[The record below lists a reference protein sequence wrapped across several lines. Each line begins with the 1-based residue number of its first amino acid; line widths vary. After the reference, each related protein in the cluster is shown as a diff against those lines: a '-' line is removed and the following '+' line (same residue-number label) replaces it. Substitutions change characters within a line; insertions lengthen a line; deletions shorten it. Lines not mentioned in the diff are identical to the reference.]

1 MRMRRILGAVLVTC
15 LVSATAQSAGAQ
27 TPSPTAAP
35 TSLPADDATTRARE
49 AFLRGVQR
57 SKDAQWGE
65 ALAAFEEAAAARDAP
80 LVQYNIGFCQRA
92 LGRYVAARRT
102 FRGVLAN
109 PEGLAATQVDDSKAF
124 VEEMDKLVV
133 HVDVTLDP
141 KGAQLTVDGRALQ
154 SATEG
159 GAAVFVALPGGTA
172 SSGPSG
178 KTFALVLDPGVH
190 LFRAVRAG
198 HQDALVQKT
207 YRPGEKTTLDLH
219 LDTLPARVSIR
230 SEPAQAIVRV
240 DGREAGLAPIE
251 IERPAGQYK
260 IEIVR
265 DGFETYSATLDLH
278 AGQRADITS
287 KLVPIKEAIY
297 KKWWFWTGAAA
308 VVAGGAVLTWGL
320 TRPEPQPPPYEGGTT
335 GWVVKPQSAG
345 FHF

>member
-1 MRMRRILGAVLVTC
+1 
-15 LVSATAQSAGAQ
+15 
-27 TPSPTAAP
+27 
-35 TSLPADDATTRARE
+35 
-49 AFLRGVQR
+49 VQR
-57 SKDAQWGE
+57 TKDAQWGE

-80 LVQYNIGFCQRA
+80 LVQYNIAFCQRA

-102 FRGVLAN
+102 FRRVLAN

-124 VEEMDKLVV
+124 VEELDKLLV
-133 HVDVTLDP
+133 HVAVTLDP

-154 SATEG
+154 SVSEG
-159 GAAVFVALPGGTA
+159 GATVFVALPGGTA
-172 SSGPSG
+172 SSGPTE
-178 KTFALVLDPGVH
+178 KTFSIQLDPGVH

-251 IERPAGQYK
+251 IERPAGQHK
-260 IEIVR
+260 IEVVL
-265 DGFETYSATLDLH
+265 DGYETYSATLDLH
-278 AGQRADITS
+278 AGQRSDITS
-287 KLVPIKEAIY
+287 KLVPIKQSIL

-320 TRPEPQPPPYEGGTT
+320 TRPEPLPPPYDGGST
-335 GWVVKPQSAG
+335 GWVVKPGSGAEPQG
-345 FHF
+345 FRF